1 MEKEFDSLPVP
12 AQRLLGSSTCALV
25 LGPLWLLWHGGWRT
39 ALCCYLPLVL
49 ADACSRGLVGFGMAH
64 HSELWVQL
72 GTWGMVLCLAAG
84 FACNVY
90 GSFRWPQLA
99 LPRTRHWIAPLVGL
113 VSVCLLL
120 FSAMELGACI

>member
-1 MEKEFDSLPVP
+1 MEKVSDTLPAP
-12 AQRLLGSSTCALV
+12 AQRLLSSSTGALV
-25 LGPLWLLWHGGWRT
+25 LGPLWLLWHGAWRT
-39 ALCCYLPLVL
+39 ALRCYLPLVL
-49 ADACSRGLVGFGMAH
+49 ADAFSRGLVGFGMAH
-64 HSELWVQL
+64 HRGLWVQL
-72 GTWGMVLCLAAG
+72 GTWGMVLCLAVG